1 MLDMYFSQNQVCAGS
16 NQVSLENV
24 SHRDNF
30 CPCKHI
36 ALQEELWIPLLHAAV
51 VYLIQLNR
59 IIPCE
64 LGESLKLFLFKKHQ
78 NSTCTS
84 YRGFLLMPLL
94 LGTNLKLLI
103 RNKSK

>member
-1 MLDMYFSQNQVCAGS
+1 MLDMYFSQHQVYVGS
-16 NQVSLENV
+16 NQVILENV

-64 LGESLKLFLFKKHQ
+64 LGESLKLFLFKK
-78 NSTCTS
+78 TS
-84 YRGFLLMPLL
+84 ECYVYFLQRFPLNAF
-94 LGTNLKLLI
+94 TA
-103 RNKSK
+103 RNKPQASNTK